1 MAKIKAGDLN
11 LKEKVIYYSRTAK
24 VVKGGRR
31 FKFNAIV
38 IVGDKN
44 GHVGAGLGKANEM
57 ADAITKATEQARRNI
72 VKVTLMNGTI
82 PFEVV
87 SKFGAAKVML
97 KPAGPGTGLIA
108 GGGVR
113 AVLELAGV
121 QDILTKSF
129 GSSNPHNV
137 VKATV
142 KGLME
147 MYSNSNGHDEVRQP
161 VVTPRVATIPAE
173 VLPAA
178 VFETAE
184 EPVIAPVTEIPQT
197 TPTGE
202 NG

>member
-1 MAKIKAGDLN
+1 MAKIKAADLN

-38 IVGDKN
+38 IVGDQK

-57 ADAITKATEQARRNI
+57 TDAISKATEQARRSI
-72 VKVTLMNGTI
+72 VKVTIVDGTI

-121 QDILTKSF
+121 QDVLTKSF

-137 VKATV
+137 VKATL
-142 KGLME
+142 KGLLS
-147 MYSNSNGHDEVRQP
+147 MYAHPKAVTDNGSE
-161 VVTPRVATIPAE
+161 
-173 VLPAA
+173 A
-178 VFETAE
+178 VP
-184 EPVIAPVTEIPQT
+184 EPVAPEAVAVEAPVAET
-197 TPTGE
+197 TSE
-202 NG
+202 EVANG

>member
-1 MAKIKAGDLN
+1 MAKIKAADLN

-38 IVGDKN
+38 IVGDQK

-57 ADAITKATEQARRNI
+57 TDAISKATEQARRSL
-72 VKVTLMNGTI
+72 VKVTLVNGTI
-82 PFEVV
+82 PFEVL

-137 VKATV
+137 VKATLN
-142 KGLME
+142 GLLS
-147 MYSNSNGHDEVRQP
+147 MYTHEGAAKNRNDEAP
-161 VVTPRVATIPAE
+161 AVVETPAVVEASAAPESPAE
-173 VLPAA
+173 EV
-178 VFETAE
+178 V
-184 EPVIAPVTEIPQT
+184 
-197 TPTGE
+197 